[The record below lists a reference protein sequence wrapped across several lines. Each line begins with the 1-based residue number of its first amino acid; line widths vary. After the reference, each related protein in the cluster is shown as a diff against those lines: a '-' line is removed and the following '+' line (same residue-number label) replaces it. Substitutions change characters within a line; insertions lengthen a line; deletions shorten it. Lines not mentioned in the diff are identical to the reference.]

1 LNIFFKGTFSL
12 VILSIAVVLS
22 IGNKKQSET
31 SFNHQ
36 IATVSQV
43 IDDSYFIPGYGKS
56 YIGFKENLAFKE
68 SQGKYHVINE
78 LGYMGKY
85 QFGASTLATLKV
97 KDSAQFMNS
106 PKIQES
112 VFLASLARNKW
123 FLQKEIDLFS
133 GKTINGVE
141 ITESG
146 ILAAA
151 HLAGVGSV
159 KKFLYSNGKKRA
171 KDAFGTRIEY
181 YMRDFAHY
189 DLSHILAEQNPSH

>member
-1 LNIFFKGTFSL
+1 M
-12 VILSIAVVLS
+12 ILLSTVVLFPKFA
-22 IGNKKQSET
+22 IDKKTET
-31 SFNHQ
+31 QTEPQ
-36 IATVSQV
+36 IATVSPT

-97 KDSAQFMNS
+97 NDSAQFMNS

-112 VFLASLARNKW
+112 VFRASLARNKW

-133 GKTINGVE
+133 GKIINGVE

-146 ILAAA
+146 VLAAA
-151 HLAGVGSV
+151 HLAGVGNV

-189 DLSHILAEQNPSH
+189 DLSHISAEQNPKH